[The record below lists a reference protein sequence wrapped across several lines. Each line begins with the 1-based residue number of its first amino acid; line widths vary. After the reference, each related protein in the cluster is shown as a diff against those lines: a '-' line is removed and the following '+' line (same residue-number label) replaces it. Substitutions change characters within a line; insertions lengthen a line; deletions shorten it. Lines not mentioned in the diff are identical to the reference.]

1 MVTRAHAPRQVA
13 RTELLERTVFI
24 LMSSSFD
31 MPSPFF
37 FTFRLRYLRPG
48 PRLGYAGRRTI
59 WHGKTIRYEC
69 KFRSVSVI
77 IVCTQR
83 EGS

>member
-1 MVTRAHAPRQVA
+1 
-13 RTELLERTVFI
+13 
-24 LMSSSFD
+24 